1 MVSFPN
7 CKINL
12 GLHVTRKRAD
22 GYHDLETVFYP
33 VMLKD
38 ALEIIRGTGEGVA
51 FSSSGLPISGHSEDN
66 LCVKA
71 WALLKKDFPSIS
83 AISMHLHKAIP
94 MGAGLGGGSSDGAFA
109 LKMLNKLF
117 QLNISQAGLEQYAL
131 QLGSDCPFFI
141 RNKPC
146 LATGRGELMEEID
159 IDLSAYRIAL
169 INRAIHVSTAD
180 AFRGVVPAQPSV
192 PLREIINRD
201 PSSWKELLHNDFEAS
216 VFSKFPQIAAI
227 KASLYEHGAAYAS
240 MTGSGSTV
248 YGLFPKTA
256 QVPVEV
262 MGVAVVNCE
271 LAAGS

>member
-12 GLHVTRKRAD
+12 GLRVTRKRAD

-71 WALLKKDFPSIS
+71 WTLLKNDFPTLPPI
-83 AISMHLHKAIP
+83 AMHLHKAIP

-117 QLNISQAGLEQYAL
+117 QLNISQARLEQYAL

-146 LATGRGELMEEID
+146 LATGRGEMMQEIE

-169 INRAIHVSTAD
+169 VNPSIHVSTAD
-180 AFRGVVPAQPSV
+180 AFRGVVPTQPIV
-192 PLREIINRD
+192 PLSEIITKD
-201 PSSWKELLHNDFEAS
+201 PSSWKELLHNDFEPS

-227 KASLYEHGAAYAS
+227 KTRLYEHGAVYTS

-248 YGLFPKTA
+248 YGLFPKAA
-256 QVPVEV
+256 QVPAEV

-271 LAAGS
+271 MAAGS

>member
-12 GLHVTRKRAD
+12 GLRVTRKRAD

-38 ALEIIRGTGEGVA
+38 ALEIIRDAGEGVA

-71 WALLKKDFPSIS
+71 WTLLKNDFPTLPPI
-83 AISMHLHKAIP
+83 AMHLHKAIP
-94 MGAGLGGGSSDGAFA
+94 MGAGLGGGSSNGAFA

-117 QLNISQAGLEQYAL
+117 QLNISQARLEQYAL

-146 LATGRGELMEEID
+146 LATGRGEMMEEIE

-169 INRAIHVSTAD
+169 VNPSIHVSTAD
-180 AFRGVVPAQPSV
+180 AFRGVVPTQPIV
-192 PLREIINRD
+192 PLSEIITKD
-201 PSSWKELLHNDFEAS
+201 PSSWKELLHNDFEPS

-227 KASLYEHGAAYAS
+227 KTRLYEHGAVYAS

-248 YGLFPKTA
+248 YGLFPSTA
-256 QVPVEV
+256 QLPLEIK
-262 MGVAVVNCE
+262 GFAVLSCE
-271 LAAGS
+271 R

>member
-38 ALEIIRGTGEGVA
+38 ALEIIRGTGNGVA
-51 FSSSGLPISGHSEDN
+51 FSSSGLHISGHSEDN

-71 WALLKKDFPSIS
+71 WSLLKTDFPNLPPIT
-83 AISMHLHKAIP
+83 MHLHKAIP
-94 MGAGLGGGSSDGAFA
+94 MGAGLGGGSADGAFA

-117 QLNISQAGLEQYAL
+117 QLNISQARLEQYAL

-146 LATGRGELMEEID
+146 LATGRGEMMEEIY

-169 INRAIHVSTAD
+169 VNPAIHVSTAD
-180 AFRGVVPAQPSV
+180 AFRGVIPANPSV
-192 PLREIINRD
+192 NLSEIITKD
-201 PSSWKELLHNDFEAS
+201 PSTWKDLLHNDFEPS

-227 KASLYEHGAAYAS
+227 KTRFYEHGAVYAS

-248 YGLFPKTA
+248 YGLFPSTA
-256 QVPVEV
+256 QLPLEV
-262 MGVAVVNCE
+262 KGFAVLSCE
-271 LAAGS
+271 R

>member
-33 VMLKD
+33 VLLKD
-38 ALEIIRGTGEGVA
+38 ALEIIRGTGEGVQ
-51 FSSSGLPISGHSEDN
+51 FSSSGLHISGHSEDN

-71 WALLKKDFPSIS
+71 WTLLKNDFPALPPI
-83 AISMHLHKAIP
+83 AMHLHKAIP

-109 LKMLNKLF
+109 LTMLNKIF
-117 QLNISQAGLEQYAL
+117 QLNLTEEQLERYAL
-131 QLGSDCPFFI
+131 LLGSDCPFFI

-146 LATGRGELMEEID
+146 LATGRGETLHEID
-159 IDLSAYRIAL
+159 VDLSAYRIAL
-169 INRAIHVSTAD
+169 VNPSIHVSTAD
-180 AFRGVVPAQPSV
+180 AFRGVIPAPPPV
-192 PLREIINRD
+192 PLSEIISKD
-201 PSSWKELLHNDFEAS
+201 PSGWKDLLHNDFEPS
-216 VFSKFPQIAAI
+216 VFSKFPQIGAI
-227 KASLYEHGAAYAS
+227 KTSLYEHGAVYAS

-256 QVPVEV
+256 QLPLEV
-262 MGVAVVNCE
+262 KGFGVVSCE
-271 LAAGS
+271 G